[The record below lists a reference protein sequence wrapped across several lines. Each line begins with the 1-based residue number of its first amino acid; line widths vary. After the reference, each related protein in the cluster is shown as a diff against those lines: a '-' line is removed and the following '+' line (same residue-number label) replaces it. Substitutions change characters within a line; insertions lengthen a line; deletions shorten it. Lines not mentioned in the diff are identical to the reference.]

1 MSYLCTYKDKLFM
14 YVPGMYVTATST
26 IPRKREISTWGTEG
40 MSLMV
45 YSCRKIL
52 IVKVLSVI
60 FYVKSCSVNFRLM
73 QVWIG
78 NSINGTCDAPEHGQI
93 IHVKI
98 NPIKMFHMIRIYSEN
113 SILNQLSILSS
124 FYQHMTWDT
133 VFEWR

>member
-1 MSYLCTYKDKLFM
+1 MIVVELC
-14 YVPGMYVTATST
+14 G
-26 IPRKREISTWGTEG
+26 
-40 MSLMV
+40 
-45 YSCRKIL
+45 L

-60 FYVKSCSVNFRLM
+60 FYVNSCSVNFCLM

-93 IHVKI
+93 IYVKI
-98 NPIKMFHMIRIYSEN
+98 DPIQTIKTFHMIRIYSEN
-113 SILNQLSILSS
+113 SILNQLSTLSS